1 MQFRHPEILYFLF
14 ALIIPILVHLF
25 QLQKFKKV
33 VFTNVAFLKKID
45 LQTRKSSTLKKWLIL
60 ASRMLLFAAVIFA
73 FSQPYFSAKN
83 SAQKI
88 HNTLYLDN
96 SISLNSI
103 GEKGKLLQIAAQ
115 DIIENISDEHS
126 YSLLTN
132 SDFYKNLTA
141 TDLKNVLKKIDF
153 TTKSLSFK
161 EVLLK
166 INSKNNVEI
175 KNLSN
180 IILISDFQYID
191 KIKNNEFTNV
201 TEAISLIKTKAALKN
216 NISVD
221 SIFISNKNERNF
233 TLNVVLKNQ
242 GQKKNNVPISVFN
255 DTRLISK
262 RSFSIENDTKKII
275 DFEIQNQP
283 HFRGRIKIQNNDI
296 FLFDNDFFFTINFG
310 EKINVLSIGKNSNY
324 LQNIFTENDFIFE
337 QVSSSKINYNRLP
350 KQQLI
355 LLNEID
361 EIPSALSN
369 ALTEFVNKG
378 GSLIVIPS
386 ISSKINSYNSFF
398 STMNI
403 GRISKNQQDSL
414 KITKIHYDHPLFKNV
429 FTKEVRNFQFPRV
442 IENFNAT
449 FKGDPL
455 LSFENTKPFLSKL
468 KVGNGNMYWFAG
480 ALSPVNSNFTNS
492 PLIVPTLYNIGQNSL
507 QISKPY
513 YRLQERN
520 TIELNASIGKD
531 QVVSIK
537 NQSSSF
543 IPLQQNSQN
552 KISIS
557 TTDKPDQNG
566 FYQIVSKDTLQ
577 TISYNNP
584 RSESLVDFINTDQL
598 ASQNENITSY
608 DSIASYFQEE
618 NQKNEVQWLWKLFL
632 ALAIV
637 SLLLEILI
645 LKFFKT

>member
-1 MQFRHPEILYFLF
+1 MQFKHPEILYFLF

-33 VFTNVAFLKKID
+33 IFTNVAFLKKID
-45 LQTRKSSTLKKWLIL
+45 LQTRKSSKLKKWLIL
-60 ASRMLLFAAVIFA
+60 ASRMLLFAAIIFA

-88 HNTLYLDN
+88 HNSIYLDN
-96 SISLNSI
+96 SISQNSI
-103 GEKGKLLQIAAQ
+103 GEKGKLLQVAAQ
-115 DIIENISDEHS
+115 EIIENISDEQS
-126 YSLLTN
+126 YSLVTN
-132 SDFYKNLTA
+132 SDFFKNLTA
-141 TDLKNVLKKIDF
+141 TDLKNQLKKVDF
-153 TTKSLSFK
+153 TTKKLSIK

-166 INSKNNVEI
+166 INSKNNTETN
-175 KNLSN
+175 NLN
-180 IILISDFQYID
+180 NTILVSDFQNFTE
-191 KIKNNEFTNV
+191 IKNNEFTNV
-201 TEAISLIKTKAALKN
+201 TTPISLIKTNATLKN

-242 GQKKNNVPISVFN
+242 GPQKDIVPISVFN

-262 RSFSIENDTKKII
+262 RSFSIESDTKKTV

-283 HFRGRIKIQNNDI
+283 HFKGRIKIQNNDV
-296 FLFDNDFFFTINFG
+296 FLFDNDFFFMINFE
-310 EKINVLSIGKNSNY
+310 EKINVLSIGKKNTY
-324 LQNIFTENDFIFE
+324 LQNIFTESDFIFT
-337 QVSSSKINYNRLP
+337 QVLSSKINYNILP

-355 LLNEID
+355 LLNELD

-369 ALTEFVNKG
+369 ALTAFVNKG
-378 GSLIVIPS
+378 GSLVVIPS
-386 ISSKINSYNSFF
+386 NSTSINSYNSFF
-398 STMNI
+398 ATMNI
-403 GRISKNQQDSL
+403 GRISRNQRDSL

-442 IENFNAT
+442 IKNFNAT

-455 LSFENTKPFLSKL
+455 LSFENTQPFLSKL
-468 KVGNGNMYWFAG
+468 RVGNGDVYWFAG
-480 ALSPVNSNFTNS
+480 AVSDVNSNFTNS

-513 YRLQERN
+513 YRLQENN
-520 TIELNASIGKD
+520 TIELNASIEKD

-537 NQSSSF
+537 NLKSSF

-566 FYQIVSKDTLQ
+566 FYQIISKDTLQ
-577 TISYNNP
+577 TISFNNP
-584 RSESLVDFINTDQL
+584 RSESIVNFMNINQL
-598 ASQNENITSY
+598 AGQNELITSY

>member
-1 MQFRHPEILYFLF
+1 MQYRHPEILYFLF

-25 QLQKFKKV
+25 QLQKFKKI

-73 FSQPYFSAKN
+73 FSQPYFSEKN

-88 HNTLYLDN
+88 HNTIYLDN

-141 TDLKNVLKKIDF
+141 TDLKNILKKIDF

-166 INSKNNVEI
+166 IDSKSKNEI
-175 KNLSN
+175 KSLDNV
-180 IILISDFQYID
+180 ILISDFQSINE
-191 KIKNNEFTNV
+191 IKNKEFTNV
-201 TEAISLIKTKAALKN
+201 TEAISLIKTKAVLKN

-242 GQKKNNVPISVFN
+242 GQKKNNVPVSVFN

-283 HFRGRIKIQNNDI
+283 HFTGRIKIQNNDV

-310 EKINVLSIGKNSNY
+310 EKINVLSIGKNSSY
-324 LQNIFTENDFIFE
+324 LQNIFTKNDFTFE
-337 QVSSSKINYNRLP
+337 QVSSSKINYNILP

-361 EIPSALSN
+361 EIPSSLSN

-378 GSLIVIPS
+378 GSLIVIPN
-386 ISSKINSYNSFF
+386 ISSNINSYNSFF

-429 FTKEVRNFQFPRV
+429 FTKKVRNFQFPNV
-442 IENFNAT
+442 IENFKAT
-449 FKGDPL
+449 FNGDPL
-455 LSFENTKPFLSKL
+455 LSFENTRPFLSKL
-468 KVGNGNMYWFAG
+468 KIGNGNMYWFAG

-531 QVVSIK
+531 QVVSIT
-537 NQSSSF
+537 NQSNSF

-557 TTDKPDQNG
+557 TTDNPDKNG

-584 RSESLVDFINTDQL
+584 RSESLVYFMNTDQL
-598 ASQNENITSY
+598 ASQNEHITSY